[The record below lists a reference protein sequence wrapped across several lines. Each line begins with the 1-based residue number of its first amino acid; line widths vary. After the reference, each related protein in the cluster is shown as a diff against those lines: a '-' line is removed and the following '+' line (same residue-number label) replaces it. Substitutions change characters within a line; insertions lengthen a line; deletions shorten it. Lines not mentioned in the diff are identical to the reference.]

1 MSAPDYA
8 NAVAVNGP
16 LANYEIQRRI
26 GSGKFSVVYK
36 ARRLKDN
43 SVCALKKVQV
53 FDIKDAKVR
62 CTAGPRPA
70 LDALTVSLAPCAIAG
85 AGKVPEG
92 GEALAGVTP
101 RKHNPLPRFVF

>member
-1 MSAPDYA
+1 MGDADRGNGS
-8 NAVAVNGP
+8 VAAAGP

-62 CTAGPRPA
+62 RWAA
-70 LDALTVSLAPCAIAG
+70 ALLDACWW
-85 AGKVPEG
+85 
-92 GEALAGVTP
+92 
-101 RKHNPLPRFVF
+101 

>member
-1 MSAPDYA
+1 MPDQGNGVSA
-8 NAVAVNGP
+8 NGP

-62 CTAGPRPA
+62 CRAAPKLILHDGTNARLAGF
-70 LDALTVSLAPCAIAG
+70 AIAG
-85 AGKVPEG
+85 ARKVSKG
-92 GEALAGVTP
+92 GEAFAGATT
-101 RKHNPLPRFVF
+101 

>member
-1 MSAPDYA
+1 MPEEHAADQGSG
-8 NAVAVNGP
+8 VAATGP

-62 CTAGPRPA
+62 W
-70 LDALTVSLAPCAIAG
+70 DAASVSGMRSC
-85 AGKVPEG
+85 
-92 GEALAGVTP
+92 
-101 RKHNPLPRFVF
+101 

>member
-53 FDIKDAKVR
+53 FDIKDAKV
-62 CTAGPRPA
+62 CTAACRPA
-70 LDALTVSLAPCAIAG
+70 ALCPLGCCAFRLGVS
-85 AGKVPEG
+85 V
-92 GEALAGVTP
+92 
-101 RKHNPLPRFVF
+101 